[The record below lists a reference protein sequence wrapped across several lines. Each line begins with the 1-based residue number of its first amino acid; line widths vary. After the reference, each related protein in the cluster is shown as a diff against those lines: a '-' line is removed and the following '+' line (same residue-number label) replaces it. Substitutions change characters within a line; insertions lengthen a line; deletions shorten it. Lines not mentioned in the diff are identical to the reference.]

1 VTETVPFESDR
12 WEWNADLRRLGT
24 HLGREAVFLQGGFG
38 TIPDA
43 ALLDGVIEV
52 DLAVT
57 GEREFVGPTWRVQD
71 AESFEWFWVRPH
83 QVGNPDATQYSPV
96 FNGLSGWQLYH
107 GERYT
112 VATSFPFDE
121 WFRVRIRF
129 QDDRAEISLSGE
141 IVLIVDDLKREPTAG
156 GVGIGCGNLVG
167 AHFANF
173 AFGPLDG
180 RIERPRRPPDSVLAG
195 TIGAWSVSDAFPE
208 DAIETA
214 LDPERRWMRLEAE
227 PSGLAD
233 LARVNGIE
241 DGRNTV
247 LARATIQ
254 SDREQTKR
262 LELGFSDR
270 ARVFLN
276 GAPLYAGDDTYR
288 SRDYRFLG
296 SIGFWDSVFLP
307 LREGENDLVIAVS
320 ESFGGWGLMARLE
333 DLDGIRLGE

>member
-1 VTETVPFESDR
+1 MTETVPFASDR
-12 WEWNADLRRLGT
+12 WEWNADLRRLET

-71 AESFEWFWVRPH
+71 AENFEWFWVRPH

-107 GERYT
+107 GGRYT
-112 VATSFPFDE
+112 VATSFPFGE

-129 QDDRAEISLSGE
+129 QNDRAEISIGGE
-141 IVLIVDDLKREPTAG
+141 VVLVVDDLKREPAAG
-156 GVGIGCGNLVG
+156 AVGIGCGNLVG
-167 AHFANF
+167 AHFADF

-180 RIERPRRPPDSVLAG
+180 PIEQPRRPAEPAAAG
-195 TIGAWSVSDAFPE
+195 AIRAWLVSDPVAE
-208 DAIETA
+208 EEIDAA
-214 LDPERRWMRLEAE
+214 LGSQRRWTRLEAE
-227 PSGLAD
+227 ASGLAD

-247 LARATIQ
+247 LARAAIH

-262 LELGFSDR
+262 LDLGFSDR

-276 GAPLYAGDDTYR
+276 RAPLYAGDDTYR

-296 SIGFWDSVFLP
+296 SIGFWDSAFLP
-307 LREGENDLVIAVS
+307 LRGGENDLVIAVS

-333 DLDGIRLGE
+333 DLDGIRLRE